1 MRMRTLPLGLLA
13 LLLAPLLGWGLSVAS
28 ADGAPAPVPKPVE
41 TQMVWL
47 ELSGLT

>member
-1 MRMRTLPLGLLA
+1 MWMRTFPLGLLA
-13 LLLAPLLGWGLSVAS
+13 LLLGSGLLPAF
-28 ADGAPAPVPKPVE
+28 ADGTPAPAPKPVE